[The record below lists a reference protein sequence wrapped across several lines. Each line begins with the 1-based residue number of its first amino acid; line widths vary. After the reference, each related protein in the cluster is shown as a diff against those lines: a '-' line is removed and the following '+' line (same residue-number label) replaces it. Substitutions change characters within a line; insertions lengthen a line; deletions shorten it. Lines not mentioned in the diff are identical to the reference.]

1 MRNSNIYS
9 TWQILQCYISYLY
22 PAYSTSTISNLT
34 VNNSYIYYLYG
45 GSGGTAANQSG
56 QFNNCIFSYTDFNNG
71 SFMVKNS
78 IFLGAHYDD
87 VNCVYQFS
95 LFDTGNGT
103 VPSGTGNI
111 GTDDGT
117 MTTNVFVGYNTQ
129 GSFSND
135 GMWALKAGSPA
146 KGTGQSGAD
155 MGIYGGANPYKLSGI
170 PRIPA
175 IYKLTAPS
183 NTTSGNPYTIT
194 LSVRSNN

>member
-1 MRNSNIYS
+1 MHLN
-9 TWQILQCYISYLY
+9 YLY
-22 PAYSTSTISNLT
+22 PSYTASTISNLT
-34 VNNSYIYYLYG
+34 VNNSYIYYWYG

-56 QFNNCIFSYTDFNNG
+56 QFNNCVFYYTDFDNG
-71 SFMVKNS
+71 SFIIKNS
-78 IFLGAHYDD
+78 IFTYTHSND

-95 LFDTGNGT
+95 LFDTGYGT

-111 GTDDGT
+111 GTDDGSMGT
-117 MTTNVFVGYNTQ
+117 IVFVGYYNQ
-129 GSFSND
+129 GSFSTD
-135 GMWALKAGSPA
+135 GQYVLKAGSPA

-155 MGIYGGANPYKLSGI
+155 MGIYGGTNPYKLSGM